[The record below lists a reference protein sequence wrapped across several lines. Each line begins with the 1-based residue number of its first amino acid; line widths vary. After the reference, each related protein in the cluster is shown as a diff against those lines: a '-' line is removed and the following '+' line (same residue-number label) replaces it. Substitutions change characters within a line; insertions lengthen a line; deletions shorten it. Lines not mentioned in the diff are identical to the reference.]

1 VNPTLFK
8 KRFDKITDNV
18 NSVIHGKE
26 DVVRLALV
34 AACANGHVLFED
46 VPGVG
51 KSMLARALAV
61 SMGCTTNRLQCT
73 PDMLPGDITG
83 SSVIEQTAGRM
94 KFVFKP
100 GPVFTN
106 ILLVDEINRSTP
118 KTQSALLEAMA
129 ERNVTAE
136 GVTHPL
142 PAPFL
147 CLATQNPIENAGT
160 FPLPEAQLDRFL
172 FKLSI
177 GYPDLEAERRVAR
190 GNALTLEVD
199 TIGAVASPKEIIDM
213 QQQASEVSIATAVET
228 YILEIVQST
237 RQDKALLMAAS
248 PRATIALFKASKALA
263 AADGRNT
270 VYPEDVKALLTPIL
284 AHRTLLSPEALL
296 RGDTV
301 TDVLE
306 RTVGRIKPPMVST
319 TSTTAAAPAA
329 ATSRRRPSRAA
340 S

>member
-1 VNPTLFK
+1 MNATLFK
-8 KRFDKITDNV
+8 KRFEKITDNV
-18 NSVIHGKE
+18 NSVIHGKD

-61 SMGCTTNRLQCT
+61 SMGCTTNRIQCT

-83 SSVIEQTAGRM
+83 SSVIEQSSGRM
-94 KFVFKP
+94 KFVFKQ

-106 ILLVDEINRSTP
+106 ILLVDEINRATP

-136 GVTHPL
+136 GITHPL

-177 GYPDLEAERRVAR
+177 GYPDLESERLVAR
-190 GNALTLEVD
+190 GNALTLEVENID
-199 TIGAVASPKEIIDM
+199 AVCSAKEIIEM
-213 QQQASEVSIATAVET
+213 QRMASEVTIAPAVET
-228 YILEIVQST
+228 YILEIVHST
-237 RQDKALLMAAS
+237 RQDKALLMPAS

-263 AADGRNT
+263 AADGRDT
-270 VYPEDVKALLTPIL
+270 VYPEDVKALLTPVL

-296 RGDTV
+296 RGDSV
-301 TDVLE
+301 SSVLE

-319 TSTTAAAPAA
+319 SATTVPIGAQ
-329 ATSRRRPSRAA
+329 TRRRPTRAA

>member
-1 VNPTLFK
+1 MNASLFK
-8 KRFDKITDNV
+8 KRFEKITDNV
-18 NSVIHGKE
+18 NSVIHGKG

-61 SMGCTTNRLQCT
+61 SMGCTTNRIQCT

-83 SSVIEQTAGRM
+83 SSVIEQTSGRM
-94 KFVFKP
+94 KFVFKE

-106 ILLVDEINRSTP
+106 ILLVDEINRATP

-129 ERNVTAE
+129 ERNVTAD

-177 GYPDLEAERRVAR
+177 GYPDLESERLVAR

-199 TIGAVASPKEIIDM
+199 NIGAVCNAKEIIEM
-213 QQQASEVSIATAVET
+213 QRMASEVTIAPAVET
-228 YILEIVQST
+228 YILEIVHST
-237 RQDKALLMAAS
+237 RQDKALLMPAS

-263 AADGRNT
+263 AADGRDT
-270 VYPEDVKALLTPIL
+270 VFPEDVKALLTPIL

-296 RGDTV
+296 RGDSV
-301 TDVLE
+301 ASVLE
-306 RTVGRIKPPMVST
+306 RTVGRIKPPMVG
-319 TSTTAAAPAA
+319 TSSSSVPLAT
-329 ATSRRRPSRAA
+329 TSRRRPTRAA

>member
-1 VNPTLFK
+1 MNATLFK

-34 AACANGHVLFED
+34 AACANG
-46 VPGVG
+46 VG

-61 SMGCTTNRLQCT
+61 SMGCGTNRIQCT

-83 SSVIEQTAGRM
+83 SSVIEQTSGRM
-94 KFVFKP
+94 KFVFKE

-106 ILLVDEINRSTP
+106 ILLVDEINRATP

-177 GYPDLEAERRVAR
+177 GYPDLESERLVAR
-190 GNALTLEVD
+190 GNALTLEVENID
-199 TIGAVASPKEIIDM
+199 AVCNAKEIVEM
-213 QQQASEVSIATAVET
+213 QRMASEVTIAAAVET
-228 YILEIVQST
+228 YILEIVHST
-237 RQDKALLMAAS
+237 RQDKALLMPAS

-270 VYPEDVKALLTPIL
+270 VFPEDVKALLTPVL

-296 RGDTV
+296 RGDSV
-301 TDVLE
+301 SSVLE
-306 RTVGRIKPPMVST
+306 RTVGRIKPPMVSAD
-319 TSTTAAAPAA
+319 STTVPITS
-329 ATSRRRPSRAA
+329 TSRRRPARAA

>member
-1 VNPTLFK
+1 VNAALFK
-8 KRFDKITDNV
+8 KRFDKIAENV
-18 NSVIHGKE
+18 NTVIHGKD

-61 SMGCTTNRLQCT
+61 SMGCATNRIQCT

-177 GYPDLEAERRVAR
+177 GYPDLEAERLVAR
-190 GNALTLEVD
+190 GNALTLEVENLESVCN
-199 TIGAVASPKEIIDM
+199 AKEVVEM
-213 QQQASEVSIATAVET
+213 QKMASEVTITPAVET
-228 YILEIVQST
+228 YILEIVHAT

-263 AADGRNT
+263 AADGRSS
-270 VYPEDVKALLTPIL
+270 VYPEDVKALLTPVL

-296 RGDTV
+296 RGDSV
-301 TDVLE
+301 SDVLE
-306 RTVGRIKPPMVST
+306 RTAGRIKPPMVSAVA
-319 TSTTAAAPAA
+319 STAPEAPA
-329 ATSRRRPSRAA
+329 RRRTAKA

>member
-1 VNPTLFK
+1 MNASLFK
-8 KRFDKITDNV
+8 KRFDKIADNV
-18 NSVIHGKE
+18 NSVIHGKD

-51 KSMLARALAV
+51 KSMLARALAT
-61 SMGCTTNRLQCT
+61 SMGCSTNRIQCT

-83 SSVIEQTAGRM
+83 SSVIDQSKGRM
-94 KFVFKP
+94 NFVFKP

-136 GVTHPL
+136 GVTHAL

-177 GYPDLEAERRVAR
+177 GYPDLEAERLVAR

-199 TIGAVASPKEIIDM
+199 NIGPVCNPEEIVEM
-213 QQQASEVSIATAVET
+213 QRMASEVTISTAVET
-228 YILEIVQST
+228 YILEIVHAT
-237 RQDKALLMAAS
+237 RADKALMMAAS

-263 AADGRNT
+263 AADGRTT
-270 VYPEDVKALLTPIL
+270 VFPEDVKALLNPIL

-296 RGDTV
+296 RGDSV
-301 TDVLE
+301 ADVLE
-306 RTVGRIKPPMVST
+306 RTAGRIKPPMV
-319 TSTTAAAPAA
+319 TATATEAPARTA
-329 ATSRRRPSRAA
+329 PRRRKA

>member
-1 VNPTLFK
+1 MNASLFK
-8 KRFDKITDNV
+8 KRFDKIADNV
-18 NSVIHGKE
+18 NSVIHGKD

-51 KSMLARALAV
+51 KSMLARALGI
-61 SMGCTTNRLQCT
+61 SMGCGTNRIQCT

-83 SSVIEQTAGRM
+83 SSVIDQSGGRM

-177 GYPDLEAERRVAR
+177 GYPDLEAERLVAR

-199 TIGAVASPKEIIDM
+199 NLGPVCNAEEIVEM
-213 QQQASEVSIATAVET
+213 QRMASEVTISTAVET
-228 YILEIVQST
+228 YILEIVQAT

-263 AADGRNT
+263 AADGRST
-270 VYPEDVKALLTPIL
+270 VYPEDVKALLNPVL

-296 RGDTV
+296 RGDSV
-301 TDVLE
+301 SDVLE
-306 RTVGRIKPPMVST
+306 RTAGRIKPPMVS
-319 TSTTAAAPAA
+319 AVDVPEAPA
-329 ATSRRRPSRAA
+329 RRRTRKA

>member
-1 VNPTLFK
+1 MNANAFK
-8 KRFDKITDNV
+8 RSFDKITDNV
-18 NSVIHGKE
+18 NSVIHGKQ

-61 SMGCTTNRLQCT
+61 SMGCTTSRIQCT

-83 SSVIEQTAGRM
+83 SSVIEQARGRM
-94 KFVFKP
+94 NFVFKP

-106 ILLVDEINRSTP
+106 VLLVDEINRSTP

-177 GYPDLEAERRVAR
+177 GYPDLEAERLVAR
-190 GNALTLEVD
+190 GNALKLEVD
-199 TIGAVASPKEIIDM
+199 NIGAVCSAAEILNM
-213 QQQASEVSIATAVET
+213 QRLASEVTIAPSVET
-228 YILEIVQST
+228 FILEIVNST
-237 RQDKALLMAAS
+237 RQDKALLMPAS

-263 AADGRNT
+263 AADGRTT
-270 VYPEDVKALLTPIL
+270 VYPEDVKALLTPVL

-296 RGDTV
+296 RGDSV
-301 TDVLE
+301 KDVLE
-306 RTVGRIKPPMVST
+306 RTVGRIKPPMVGASA
-319 TSTTAAAPAA
+319 SVLASPG
-329 ATSRRRPSRAA
+329 TSRRRPARAA

>member
-1 VNPTLFK
+1 VNASLFK

-18 NSVIHGKE
+18 NSVIHGKG

-61 SMGCTTNRLQCT
+61 SMGCTTNRIQCT

-83 SSVIEQTAGRM
+83 SSVIEQTSGRM
-94 KFVFKP
+94 KFVFKE

-106 ILLVDEINRSTP
+106 ILLVDEINRATP

-129 ERNVTAE
+129 ERNVTAD
-136 GVTHPL
+136 GVTHAL

-177 GYPDLEAERRVAR
+177 GYPDLESERLVAR

-199 TIGAVASPKEIIDM
+199 NIGAVCSAKEIIEM
-213 QQQASEVSIATAVET
+213 QRMASEVTISPAVET
-228 YILEIVQST
+228 YILEIVHST
-237 RQDKALLMAAS
+237 RQDKALLMPAS

-263 AADGRNT
+263 AADGRDT
-270 VYPEDVKALLTPIL
+270 VFPEDVKALLTPIL

-296 RGDTV
+296 RGDSV
-301 TDVLE
+301 SSVLE
-306 RTVGRIKPPMVST
+306 RTVGRIKPPMVGT
-319 TSTTAAAPAA
+319 TSTSVPVASAP
-329 ATSRRRPSRAA
+329 RRRPTRAA

>member
-1 VNPTLFK
+1 MNASQFK
-8 KRFDKITDNV
+8 KHFDKIADNV
-18 NSVIHGKE
+18 NSVIHGKD

-34 AACANGHVLFED
+34 AAVANGHVLFED

-51 KSMLARALAV
+51 KSMLARALGT
-61 SMGCTTNRLQCT
+61 SMGCSTNRIQCT

-83 SSVIEQTAGRM
+83 SSVIDQSGGRM

-129 ERNVTAE
+129 ERQVTAE

-177 GYPDLEAERRVAR
+177 GYPDLEAERLVAR

-199 TIGAVASPKEIIDM
+199 NIDAVSSPAEIIEM
-213 QQQASEVSIATAVET
+213 QRMASEVTISTAVET
-228 YILEIVQST
+228 YILEIVHAT

-263 AADGRNT
+263 AADGRT
-270 VYPEDVKALLTPIL
+270 SVYPEDVKALLNPIL

-296 RGDTV
+296 RGDSV
-301 TDVLE
+301 SDVLE
-306 RTVGRIKPPMVST
+306 RTAGRIKPPMVS
-319 TSTTAAAPAA
+319 AVAPDAAPA
-329 ATSRRRPSRAA
+329 RRRAA
-340 S
+340 SKAS